1 LIFAGS
7 PIHPPLD
14 ALMKVVSCRS
24 CTWTLFCTVY
34 RAEFRIGGDIEEL
47 LEITLTRIGEPEP

>member
-1 LIFAGS
+1 
-7 PIHPPLD
+7 
-14 ALMKVVSCRS
+14 MKVVSCRS